1 MCYNCYVIMR
11 QNKESEK
18 KMIRLKGIPANIDG
32 DKIIMDKEYNF
43 APMTLLEY
51 LHSLYISYQ
60 PSFKSAGDDIEVIE
74 KIAKK
79 YYGDD
84 LKKAV
89 EDYDKKC
96 LDELYLKAYG
106 G

>member
-1 MCYNCYVIMR
+1 MVI
-11 QNKESEK
+11 NKKSEE
-18 KMIRLKGIPANIDG
+18 KMIRLKGIPAKIVG
-32 DKIIMDKEYNF
+32 DKIIIDKEYGF

-60 PSFKSAGDDIEVIE
+60 PKFKSAGDDIKIIE
-74 KIAKK
+74 KLAKK

-96 LDELYLKAYG
+96 LAELYLKAYG

>member
-1 MCYNCYVIMR
+1 MTI
-11 QNKESEK
+11 NKKSEE
-18 KMIRLKGIPANIDG
+18 KMIRLEGIPAKIVG
-32 DKIIMDKEYNF
+32 DKIIIDKEYDF

-60 PSFKSAGDDIEVIE
+60 PKFKSAGDDIEVIE
-74 KIAKK
+74 KLAKK

-96 LDELYLKAYG
+96 LAELYLKAYG

>member
-1 MCYNCYVIMR
+1 
-11 QNKESEK
+11 
-18 KMIRLKGIPANIDG
+18 MIRLQGIPANIIG
-32 DKIIMDKEYNF
+32 DKIIFDEDCRF
-43 APMTLLEY
+43 EPITILEY

-60 PSFKSAGDDIEVIE
+60 PKFKSAGDDIEVIE
-74 KIAKK
+74 KLAKK

-96 LDELYLKAYG
+96 LAELYLKAYG

>member
-1 MCYNCYVIMR
+1 
-11 QNKESEK
+11 
-18 KMIRLKGIPANIDG
+18 MIRLQGIPASIVG
-32 DKIIMDKEYNF
+32 DKIIIDKEYNF
-43 APMTLLEY
+43 EPMTLLEY

-74 KIAKK
+74 KLAKK

-96 LDELYLKAYG
+96 LDELYFKAYG